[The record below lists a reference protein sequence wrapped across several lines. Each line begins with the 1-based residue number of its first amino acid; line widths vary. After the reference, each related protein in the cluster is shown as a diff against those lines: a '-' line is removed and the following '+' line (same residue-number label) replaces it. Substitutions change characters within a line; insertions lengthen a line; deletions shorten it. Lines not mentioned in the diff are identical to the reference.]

1 MLLQK
6 TCHDG
11 LLTRCRASADMSFFG
26 KKASARDV
34 RHPGQGSSR
43 YLMKMAHIPGE
54 DGAHPHRACRA
65 GDFG

>member
-43 YLMKMAHIPGE
+43 YLMKMAHILIGPVGRE
-54 DGAHPHRACRA
+54 ISAEYRGI
-65 GDFG
+65 

>member
-34 RHPGQGSSR
+34 RHLHQVSARSLPG
-43 YLMKMAHIPGE
+43 MAHIPGE